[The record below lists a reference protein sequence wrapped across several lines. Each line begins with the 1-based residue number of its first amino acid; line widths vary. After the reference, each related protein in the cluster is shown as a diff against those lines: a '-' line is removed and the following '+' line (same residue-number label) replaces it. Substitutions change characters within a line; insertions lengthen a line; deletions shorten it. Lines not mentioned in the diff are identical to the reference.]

1 MTKPMSQSPATSS
14 DAVMSMHQ
22 ELLTKLTR
30 QVGKT
35 PEDSNERDWF
45 VAASLV
51 VRDRIADRWLATRRV
66 ARGSGGKRVYY
77 LSLEFLIGRLLS
89 NSLGNLGIT
98 ETMRAA
104 LAEAGHD
111 LDRLCREEPD
121 AALGNGGLGRLA
133 ACFMDSMASLDID
146 GYGYGIRYEH
156 GLFRQLLRGGEQV
169 EWPETWL
176 ERGNPWEFFRPE
188 IAYPIG
194 FGGSVVQSLSA
205 DGTPRGVWEPAETVQ
220 AQAYD
225 MPLAGLGG
233 QHAITLRLWWAKG
246 GSPINLDAFN
256 RGDHVGAMNER
267 AAAEGIS
274 RVLYPGDETA
284 AGLEL
289 RLRQEYFFA
298 SAALQDIVRRHLRDH
313 RDLRSLP
320 EHVAIQLN
328 DTHPAIGI
336 AELMRQLVD
345 QHGLEWQDAWS
356 IVTQTCSY
364 TNHTLL
370 PEALETWPVS
380 LMERLLPRHMQII
393 YLINARHLERVQR
406 EHSMD
411 ERLLASVSLI
421 AEGHERRVRMAHL
434 AFVGSHTVNGVSGL
448 HTDLMKQ
455 TIFADLE
462 RVCGARIVN
471 QTNGISFRRWLH
483 YANPPLTRLLVET
496 IGPAV
501 LRDPERL
508 EALLPFAEDGEFRA
522 RFAAQRR
529 ASKATLARLI
539 QESCGVS
546 VDPGALFDVHI
557 KRIHEYKRQFLN
569 ILQTI
574 AAYQAIRDEP
584 GADWVPRV
592 KIFAGKAAPS
602 YRLAKQLIR
611 LALDVARVINA
622 DPAVRGLLRIAF
634 IPNYNVSLAEQIIPA
649 ADLSEQI
656 STAGME
662 ASGTGNMKL
671 ALNGAL
677 TIGTFDGA
685 NVEISERV
693 GREAMFIFGLSA
705 AEVAALWREG
715 FQPRRAIEASP
726 ALARALAGIA
736 AGDFSA
742 DDPGRYR
749 GLVAGLSDYD
759 RFLVTADFDAYRSAQ
774 EAVDARWRE
783 PQTWWRDAVR
793 NTAKMGWFSSDRT
806 IRSYAS
812 QIWRM
817 PLAAKGNGS
826 V

>member
-1 MTKPMSQSPATSS
+1 
-14 DAVMSMHQ
+14 
-22 ELLTKLTR
+22 
-30 QVGKT
+30 
-35 PEDSNERDWF
+35 
-45 VAASLV
+45 
-51 VRDRIADRWLATRRV
+51 
-66 ARGSGGKRVYY
+66 
-77 LSLEFLIGRLLS
+77 
-89 NSLGNLGIT
+89 
-98 ETMRAA
+98 
-104 LAEAGHD
+104 
-111 LDRLCREEPD
+111 
-121 AALGNGGLGRLA
+121 
-133 ACFMDSMASLDID
+133 
-146 GYGYGIRYEH
+146 
-156 GLFRQLLRGGEQV
+156 
-169 EWPETWL
+169 
-176 ERGNPWEFFRPE
+176 
-188 IAYPIG
+188 
-194 FGGSVVQSLSA
+194 
-205 DGTPRGVWEPAETVQ
+205 
-220 AQAYD
+220 
-225 MPLAGLGG
+225 
-233 QHAITLRLWWAKG
+233 
-246 GSPINLDAFN
+246 
-256 RGDHVGAMNER
+256 
-267 AAAEGIS
+267 
-274 RVLYPGDETA
+274 
-284 AGLEL
+284 
-289 RLRQEYFFA
+289 
-298 SAALQDIVRRHLRDH
+298 
-313 RDLRSLP
+313 
-320 EHVAIQLN
+320 
-328 DTHPAIGI
+328 
-336 AELMRQLVD
+336 
-345 QHGLEWQDAWS
+345 
-356 IVTQTCSY
+356 
-364 TNHTLL
+364 
-370 PEALETWPVS
+370 
-380 LMERLLPRHMQII
+380 
-393 YLINARHLERVQR
+393 
-406 EHSMD
+406 
-411 ERLLASVSLI
+411 
-421 AEGHERRVRMAHL
+421 
-434 AFVGSHTVNGVSGL
+434 
-448 HTDLMKQ
+448 
-455 TIFADLE
+455 
-462 RVCGARIVN
+462 
-471 QTNGISFRRWLH
+471 
-483 YANPPLTRLLVET
+483 
-496 IGPAV
+496 
-501 LRDPERL
+501 
-508 EALLPFAEDGEFRA
+508 
-522 RFAAQRR
+522 
-529 ASKATLARLI
+529 
-539 QESCGVS
+539 
-546 VDPGALFDVHI
+546 VHI